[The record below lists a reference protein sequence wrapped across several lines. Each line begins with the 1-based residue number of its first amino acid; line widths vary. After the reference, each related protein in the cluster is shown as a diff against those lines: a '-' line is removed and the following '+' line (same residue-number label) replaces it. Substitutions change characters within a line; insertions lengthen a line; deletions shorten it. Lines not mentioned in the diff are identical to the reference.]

1 MSSPAPALLLIAVV
15 FQLVERAG
23 VVAAL
28 LNDPSLHF
36 LKLLL
41 LEGQLSQL
49 SMQGTAHCQGRRR
62 REVVGHHTASALALE
77 PCRHPLSRH
86 QIFDPEL
93 VGKWEGSCTG
103 FPQDDAA
110 CSTFRLPVS
119 SPKIILWCSEDAKLS
134 GCQQCDG

>member
-15 FQLVERAG
+15 FQLVEGAG

-49 SMQGTAHCQGRRR
+49 TMQGTTHCQGRK
-62 REVVGHHTASALALE
+62 REVVGHHTAAALALE

-86 QIFDPEL
+86 QIFDPES
-93 VGKWEGSCTG
+93 VGKRQGSCTG
-103 FPQDDAA
+103 FPQVDAA

-119 SPKIILWCSEDAKLS
+119 CPKIILWCSEDAKLS
-134 GCQQCDG
+134 GYRQCEG